1 MEQRAVIDESF
12 AGLVS
17 PVQTFEMGRPDIE
30 EGRPGAVLV
39 EEVRAFEVEGGFK
52 KIAEDRDAVR
62 AADEQTDA
70 GATRPKVRHAD
81 LGIVAKGVDAPE
93 KDESFRD

>member
-12 AGLVS
+12 AGLGS

-39 EEVRAFEVEGGFK
+39 EEVRAFEAEGGFR
-52 KIAEDRDAVR
+52 KIAEDREAVR
-62 AADEQTDA
+62 IADEQADA
-70 GATRPKVRHAD
+70 GVARPKVRHAD

-93 KDESFRD
+93 AAESLKD

>member
-30 EGRPGAVLV
+30 DGRPGAVLV
-39 EEVRAFEVEGGFK
+39 EEVRAFEAEGGFR
-52 KIAEDRDAVR
+52 KIAEDREAGR
-62 AADEQTDA
+62 IADEQADA
-70 GATRPKVRHAD
+70 GVARPKMRHAD
-81 LGIVAKGVDAPE
+81 IGIVARDVEAPSAGDSL
-93 KDESFRD
+93 KD